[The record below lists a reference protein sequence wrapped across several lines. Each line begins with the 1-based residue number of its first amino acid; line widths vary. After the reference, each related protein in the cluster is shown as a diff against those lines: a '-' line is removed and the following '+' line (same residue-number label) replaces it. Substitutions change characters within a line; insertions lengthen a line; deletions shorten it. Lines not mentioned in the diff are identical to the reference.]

1 MNAAEYKALQINKI
15 IKESDA
21 YKLSVSLK
29 NKITSK
35 YKLEEEEIINLQQEL
50 VTLSHFDTEQ
60 YETKKE
66 EYLTRKEKFKND
78 PLISSYIDAL
88 NAVSR
93 LINGVK
99 NIIEAEI
106 V

>member
-21 YKLSVSLK
+21 YKLSVKLK

-35 YKLEEEEIINLQQEL
+35 YKLEEDEIIKLQQEL
-50 VTLSHFDTEQ
+50 VTLSHYDVEQ
-60 YETKKE
+60 YEIKKE
-66 EYLTRKEKFKND
+66 EYLTKKEKFKND
-78 PLISSYIDAL
+78 PLVSSYIDAL
-88 NAVSR
+88 KAVSN

-99 NIIEAEI
+99 NIIEAEL